1 MSILSLS
8 IFYVIFVSVVS
19 FFIGL
24 GQPEIIVDLTKYFW
38 FFHVSLTKV
47 YSFRSLPHWY
57 LPYTSNISIK
67 KGTTSGG
74 RNKLSSSCLRALSN
88 YSICN
93 WIPLALGCRNL
104 CQWPEQ
110 IAWSFPFILYL
121 FFCQRSFQMRFLRNK
136 TYPSTTSIDPKVTG
150 GHWWSFSNGARANFR
165 IVLDPPEI
173 VLIDMTLNVVQDT
186 IVFSDGQ
193 VFDND
198 FYFDHRT
205 TQRLI

>member
-8 IFYVIFVSVVS
+8 IFYVFFVSVVS

-38 FFHVSLTKV
+38 FFHVSLTLSEV
-47 YSFRSLPHWY
+47 FRTDIYHTRAILVLRKEQLP
-57 LPYTSNISIK
+57 
-67 KGTTSGG
+67 GG

-93 WIPLALGCRNL
+93 WIPPALGCRNQ

-121 FFCQRSFQMRFLRNK
+121 CFCQRSFQMRFLRYK

-150 GHWWSFSNGARANFR
+150 DHWWSFSNGAQANFR
-165 IVLDPPEI
+165 IVLDPPET

>member
-1 MSILSLS
+1 MSMTGANRVKFSFYSAFMFLPTLFSNA
-8 IFYVIFVSVVS
+8 IFKKQDVP
-19 FFIGL
+19 
-24 GQPEIIVDLTKYFW
+24 QHDK
-38 FFHVSLTKV
+38 
-47 YSFRSLPHWY
+47 HWSKS
-57 LPYTSNISIK
+57 P
-67 KGTTSGG
+67 
-74 RNKLSSSCLRALSN
+74 
-88 YSICN
+88 
-93 WIPLALGCRNL
+93 
-104 CQWPEQ
+104 
-110 IAWSFPFILYL
+110 
-121 FFCQRSFQMRFLRNK
+121 
-136 TYPSTTSIDPKVTG
+136 TG

>member
-8 IFYVIFVSVVS
+8 IFYVFFVPVVS

-24 GQPEIIVDLTKYFW
+24 GQPGNHRWLNKIFLILPRISD
-38 FFHVSLTKV
+38 
-47 YSFRSLPHWY
+47 SFRSLPHWY
-57 LPYTSNISIK
+57 LRYTSDISIK

-93 WIPLALGCRNL
+93 WIPLALGCRNQ

-121 FFCQRSFQMRFLRNK
+121 CFCQRSFQMRFLRYK

-150 GHWWSFSNGARANFR
+150 DHWWSFSNGAQANFR
-165 IVLDPPEI
+165 IVLDPPET